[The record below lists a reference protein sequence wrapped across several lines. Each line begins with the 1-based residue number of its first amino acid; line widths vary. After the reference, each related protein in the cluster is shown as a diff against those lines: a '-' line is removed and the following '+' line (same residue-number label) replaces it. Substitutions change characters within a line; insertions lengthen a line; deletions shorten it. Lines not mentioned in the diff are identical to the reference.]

1 MPENKQA
8 RQSGEATKKSNII
21 IKYNQCNSTANC
33 ICLSHVATNLLG
45 EEEAR
50 EWEEW
55 RWKREGEI
63 SLRGENAFAGYAF
76 YGGVVRVVSAIAS
89 SRWARRKFDLVYF
102 HLLCSFFVRLSFV
115 GHFPLV
121 AAAATAEAA
130 AAVAS
135 SKLKRLLLCRRPL
148 GQVYCDGSH
157 KFHFYLQQL
166 NPPSPLAPTLL
177 FLRPLQA
184 MPRAIICL
192 YTVAATVNGC
202 WR

>member
-1 MPENKQA
+1 MWPRNCWG
-8 RQSGEATKKSNII
+8 RQRKESG
-21 IKYNQCNSTANC
+21 
-33 ICLSHVATNLLG
+33 
-45 EEEAR
+45 
-50 EWEEW
+50 
-55 RWKREGEI
+55 KREG

-89 SRWARRKFDLVYF
+89 SHWARRKFDLVYF

-121 AAAATAEAA
+121 AAATAEAA

-135 SKLKRLLLCRRPL
+135 SKLKRLLLCWRPL

-166 NPPSPLAPTLL
+166 NSPPPLATPLL
-177 FLRPLQA
+177 LLLHPLQA

>member
-1 MPENKQA
+1 M
-8 RQSGEATKKSNII
+8 
-21 IKYNQCNSTANC
+21 
-33 ICLSHVATNLLG
+33 ATNLLG

-50 EWEEW
+50 EWEEG
-55 RWKREGEI
+55 RGNREGEV
-63 SLRGENAFAGYAF
+63 SLGGENAFAGYAF

-121 AAAATAEAA
+121 AAATAEAA

-166 NPPSPLAPTLL
+166 NSPPPLAAPLL
-177 FLRPLQA
+177 FQHPLQA

>member
-1 MPENKQA
+1 MWPRSCWGMQKEE
-8 RQSGEATKKSNII
+8 SGKR
-21 IKYNQCNSTANC
+21 
-33 ICLSHVATNLLG
+33 G
-45 EEEAR
+45 GR
-50 EWEEW
+50 E
-55 RWKREGEI
+55 REV
-63 SLRGENAFAGYAF
+63 SLRGRNAFAGYAF
-76 YGGVVRVVSAIAS
+76 YGGVVRVVSGIAS

-121 AAAATAEAA
+121 AAAAATVEAAAA

-166 NPPSPLAPTLL
+166 NSPPPLAAPLL
-177 FLRPLQA
+177 LLHPLQA

>member
-45 EEEAR
+45 EEEER
-50 EWEEW
+50 VE
-55 RWKREGEI
+55 RDG

-76 YGGVVRVVSAIAS
+76 YGGVVSAIAS

-121 AAAATAEAA
+121 AAATAEAA

-135 SKLKRLLLCRRPL
+135 SKLKRLLLCLRPL

-166 NPPSPLAPTLL
+166 NSPPPLAASLL
-177 FLRPLQA
+177 FLHPLQA

>member
-33 ICLSHVATNLLG
+33 ICLSHVATKLLG
-45 EEEAR
+45 EAEER

-55 RWKREGEI
+55 RWKREGEV

-121 AAAATAEAA
+121 AAAA
-130 AAVAS
+130 VAS
-135 SKLKRLLLCRRPL
+135 SKLKRLLLCWRPL

-166 NPPSPLAPTLL
+166 NSPPPLAAPLL
-177 FLRPLQA
+177 FLHPLQA

>member
-1 MPENKQA
+1 M
-8 RQSGEATKKSNII
+8 ATK
-21 IKYNQCNSTANC
+21 
-33 ICLSHVATNLLG
+33 LLG
-45 EEEAR
+45 EVEAR
-50 EWEEW
+50 EWEEGGG
-55 RWKREGEI
+55 KAARE
-63 SLRGENAFAGYAF
+63 GENAFAGYAF

-121 AAAATAEAA
+121 AAAATA

-135 SKLKRLLLCRRPL
+135 SKLKRLLLCLRPL

-166 NPPSPLAPTLL
+166 NPPPPLATPLL
-177 FLRPLQA
+177 LLLHPLQV